1 MTPPARGRPRPPRR
15 ARPSREAGPQR
26 RAVDPLGGDQ
36 VEGRRAVLEL
46 LSAGRRRVRRIHVAD
61 GQDPSPQL
69 DEIERLALGR
79 RVPLETV
86 PRARLDAEARTFAP
100 QGVVAI
106 AEPVRPVDLERL
118 ARPRGRPPF
127 LLVVAGV
134 TDPQNLGALLRSAAG
149 AGVTGVVLA
158 RHRSAHL
165 SPSVVK
171 VAAGAV
177 EHLAF
182 ALVGGIPTALHA
194 LQRAGLFTVGLAAEA
209 GRSLYDLALD
219 DEPVALVVGG
229 EERGLPPL
237 VRRRCDEV
245 VAIPQRG
252 GVASLNVA
260 AAGTVAC
267 FEIARRRAAPRGPAT
282 PSR

>member
-1 MTPPARGRPRPPRR
+1 
-15 ARPSREAGPQR
+15 
-26 RAVDPLGGDQ
+26 

-46 LSAGRRRVRRIHVAD
+46 LSAGRRRVRRVLVAE

-69 DEIERLALGR
+69 DEIERLAAAR

-86 PRARLDAEARTFAP
+86 PRGRLEAQARTFSP
-100 QGVVAI
+100 QGVLAT
-106 AEPVRPVDLERL
+106 AAPCTPVEL
-118 ARPRGRPPF
+118 ARLVSGRRGPPF

-149 AGVTGVVLA
+149 AGVTGVVLP

-165 SPSVVK
+165 SPTVVK

-177 EHLAF
+177 EHLSFAVVGGVPA
-182 ALVGGIPTALHA
+182 ALVEVA
-194 LQRAGLFTVGLAAEA
+194 RAGLFVVGLAADA
-209 GRSLYDLALD
+209 GRSLYDLALGD
-219 DEPVALVVGG
+219 APVALVVGG
-229 EERGLPPL
+229 EEKGLGPL

-245 VAIPQRG
+245 VPIPQRG
-252 GVASLNVA
+252 GVASLNAA

-267 FEIARRRAAPRGPAT
+267 FEIARRRAGAPGG
-282 PSR
+282 S

>member
-1 MTPPARGRPRPPRR
+1 M
-15 ARPSREAGPQR
+15 
-26 RAVDPLGGDQ
+26 L
-36 VEGRRAVLEL
+36 
-46 LSAGRRRVRRIHVAD
+46 VAE

-69 DEIERLALGR
+69 DEIERLAAVTPGAARDGAAGPPR
-79 RVPLETV
+79 RRGQDV
-86 PRARLDAEARTFAP
+86 RAPGGARHR
-100 QGVVAI
+100 
-106 AEPVRPVDLERL
+106 RPVSRRSNWTGWSRA
-118 ARPRGRPPF
+118 ARGPPF

-149 AGVTGVVLA
+149 AGVTGVVLP

-177 EHLAF
+177 EHLVVQRGRA
-182 ALVGGIPTALHA
+182 ACR
-194 LQRAGLFTVGLAAEA
+194 RAGRVAPGRGLRRSGWPPTPAAPSTTSTLGDAA
-209 GRSLYDLALD
+209 GRA
-219 DEPVALVVGG
+219 
-229 EERGLPPL
+229 RGRRARRRGSAPL

-252 GVASLNVA
+252 GVASLNAA

-267 FEIARRRAAPRGPAT
+267 FEIARRRAGAPGG
-282 PSR
+282 S

>member
-1 MTPPARGRPRPPRR
+1 M
-15 ARPSREAGPQR
+15 
-26 RAVDPLGGDQ
+26 
-36 VEGRRAVLEL
+36 LEL
-46 LSAGRRRVRRIHVAD
+46 LAVGRRRIRRVRVAE

-69 DEIERLALGR
+69 DQIERLAAQR

-86 PRARLDAEARTFAP
+86 SWARLAAEAVTSAP
-100 QGVVAI
+100 QGVI
-106 AEPVRPVDLERL
+106 ATAAPCRPVELADLL
-118 ARPRGRPPF
+118 AGPSPF

-149 AGVTGVVLA
+149 AGVNGVVLP

-165 SPSVVK
+165 SPSAVK

-177 EHLAF
+177 EHLEF
-182 ALVGGIPTALHA
+182 CVVGGVPAALA
-194 LQRAGLFTVGLAAEA
+194 ELARAGLRIVGLAADAPRSIYDVELA
-209 GRSLYDLALD
+209 GGG
-219 DEPVALVVGG
+219 VAVVLGG
-229 EERGLPPL
+229 EERGLAPL

-260 AAGTVAC
+260 AAGAIAC
-267 FEIARRRAAPRGPAT
+267 FELARRRAGIT
-282 PSR
+282 PS

>member
-1 MTPPARGRPRPPRR
+1 VTPPRGRPSRGGPARRGRPTPERVPRR
-15 ARPSREAGPQR
+15 GP
-26 RAVDPLGGDQ
+26 VHPLGGDQ

-46 LSAGRRRVRRIHVAD
+46 LAVGRRRVRRVRVAE

-69 DEIERLALGR
+69 DRIERLAAER

-86 PRARLDAEARTFAP
+86 PWARFATEAGTSAP
-100 QGVVAI
+100 QGVLAT
-106 AEPVRPVDLERL
+106 ADPVRPVELADLV
-118 ARPRGRPPF
+118 ARPSPF

-134 TDPQNLGALLRSAAG
+134 TDPQNLGALLRTAAG
-149 AGVTGVVLA
+149 AGVTGVVLP

-165 SPSVVK
+165 SPSAVK

-177 EHLAF
+177 EHLEF
-182 ALVGGIPTALHA
+182 CLVGGVPAALA
-194 LQRAGLFTVGLAAEA
+194 ELSRAGVLVVGLAADA
-209 GRSLYDLALD
+209 PRSLYDVQLAGP
-219 DEPVALVVGG
+219 EVAVVVGG
-229 EERGLPPL
+229 EERGLAPL

-260 AAGTVAC
+260 AAGAVAC
-267 FEIARRRAAPRGPAT
+267 FELARRRAAL
-282 PSR
+282 SRS

>member
-1 MTPPARGRPRPPRR
+1 VTPPERRGRRRPPAARSPETAARGRPHH
-15 ARPSREAGPQR
+15 
-26 RAVDPLGGDQ
+26 PLGGDQ
-36 VEGRRAVLEL
+36 VEGRRAVIEL
-46 LSAGRRRVRRIHVAD
+46 LSAGRRRVRRVRLAD

-69 DEIERLALGR
+69 DEIERLAAGR

-86 PRARLDAEARTFAP
+86 PRARLEAEAKTFAP
-100 QGVVAI
+100 QGVVAM
-106 AEPVRPVDLERL
+106 AEPVRPLELARL
-118 ARPRGRPPF
+118 AAPRGRSPF

-149 AGVTGVVLA
+149 AGVTGVVLP

-177 EHLAF
+177 EHLSF
-182 ALVGGIPTALHA
+182 SVVGGIPTALGELRA
-194 LQRAGLFTVGLAAEA
+194 AGLFTIGLAADA
-209 GRSLYDLALD
+209 DGSLYDLALGD
-219 DEPVALVVGG
+219 APVALVVGG
-229 EERGLPPL
+229 EEKGLAPL

-267 FEIARRRAAPRGPAT
+267 FELSRRRVDGEV
-282 PSR
+282 

>member
-1 MTPPARGRPRPPRR
+1 MTPPRGRPPRR
-15 ARPSREAGPQR
+15 GPDRRPRAAIVRPPRRGPTH
-26 RAVDPLGGDQ
+26 VLGGDQ

-46 LSAGRRRVRRIHVAD
+46 LSVGRRRVRRVRIAE

-69 DEIERLALGR
+69 DEIERLAAER

-86 PRARLDAEARTFAP
+86 PWPRLAAEAATSAP
-100 QGVVAI
+100 QGVIAVA
-106 AEPVRPVDLERL
+106 APCEPVDLADL
-118 ARPRGRPPF
+118 VAGGSPF

-149 AGVTGVVLA
+149 AGVSGVVLP

-165 SPSVVK
+165 SPSAVK

-182 ALVGGIPTALHA
+182 CVVGGVPTALAELHK
-194 LQRAGLFTVGLAAEA
+194 AGVAIVGLAAGA
-209 GRSLYDLALD
+209 PRSIYDLDLGTDA
-219 DEPVALVVGG
+219 VAVVLGG
-229 EERGLPPL
+229 EERGLAPL

-245 VAIPQRG
+245 VAIPQQG

-260 AAGTVAC
+260 AAGAVAC
-267 FEIARRRAAPRGPAT
+267 FEVARRRAGLTR
-282 PSR
+282 S